1 MVGSGKQH
9 GRDQTF
15 DLFRIRRAHW
25 PRQDRSVLESIRSL
39 LRMSDDRDRSCAEVD
54 QIANAQL
61 TQVRSKLA
69 DLSVL
74 QNVLQALIGQ
84 CRHGT
89 IADCRIIEA
98 FAPATD

>member
-1 MVGSGKQH
+1 
-9 GRDQTF
+9 
-15 DLFRIRRAHW
+15 
-25 PRQDRSVLESIRSL
+25 
-39 LRMSDDRDRSCAEVD
+39 VD

-98 FAPATD
+98 LAPTAD

>member
-1 MVGSGKQH
+1 LGLFAPRRGAAKVGH
-9 GRDQTF
+9 AGRDTIACIAVH
-15 DLFRIRRAHW
+15 DASIVVTN
-25 PRQDRSVLESIRSL
+25 VLE
-39 LRMSDDRDRSCAEVD
+39 SDDRDRSCAEVD

-98 FAPATD
+98 LAPTAD

>member
-1 MVGSGKQH
+1 MAVLSSTR
-9 GRDQTF
+9 GRQGQAT
-15 DLFRIRRAHW
+15 IS
-25 PRQDRSVLESIRSL
+25 DRSVTRSRDLGFSLDQVRSL
-39 LRMSDDRDRSCAEVD
+39 LRLSDDRDRSCAEVD

-89 IADCRIIEA
+89 NADCRIIEA
-98 FAPATD
+98 LAPTAD